1 MKPRI
6 FVALALTAPWLL
18 MARAETPGDF
28 LNVFQVEARQID
40 AGFSPSALR
49 GAQFFRR
56 VGNKDWSCATC
67 HTDNPAIPGRHATT
81 GKPIEPL
88 APAAN
93 GLRFTRGDKVGKWF
107 KRNCNDVLGR
117 ECTAAEK
124 SDLLAYLLAVKS

>member
-1 MKPRI
+1 MKYPLLL
-6 FVALALTAPWLL
+6 ALALAAAWSHG
-18 MARAETPGDF
+18 ARAETPADF
-28 LNVFQVEARQID
+28 LNSYQTQARQAD
-40 AGFSPSALR
+40 AGFSASAQR

-56 VGNKDWSCATC
+56 VGGKDWSCATC
-67 HTDNPAIPGRHATT
+67 HTDNPAVPGKHATT

-93 GLRFTRGDKVGKWF
+93 GQRFSRADKVAKWF